1 MLILYKNYIALKRLQ
16 SELEIPSNETV
27 EEPDEVLSS
36 TKTTT
41 PSLKKSPKS
50 SDFGMSIKL
59 VCYLLLIFFQ
69 NNFRFF
75 CGKTR

>member
-1 MLILYKNYIALKRLQ
+1 MYTALKRLQ

-27 EEPDEVLSS
+27 EESADEVLSS
-36 TKTTT
+36 TKTTS

-59 VCYLLLIFFQ
+59 VYHILPNI
-69 NNFRFF
+69 
-75 CGKTR
+75 